1 MSCKRVSLSIGE
13 HGGDS
18 LAGTSSEKN
27 SNIWDPFFDPE
38 DIKILKILDMV
49 GIVMVWLYWTCL

>member
-49 GIVMVWLYWTCL
+49 GIVMVWLY